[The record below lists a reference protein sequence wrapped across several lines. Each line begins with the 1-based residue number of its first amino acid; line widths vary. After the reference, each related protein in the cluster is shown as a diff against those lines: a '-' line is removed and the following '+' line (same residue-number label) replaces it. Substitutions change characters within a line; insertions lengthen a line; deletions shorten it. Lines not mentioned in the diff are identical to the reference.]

1 MTPGN
6 RRRDQGR
13 HRGSCAPTRRPPVAL
28 PSVARPSPV
37 LVVALVLF
45 VIAILFFVMFIVVF
59 VVVAVV
65 AVVVDDDEIAVEWAK
80 AVDTPLR
87 VSRGQTPAQ
96 DAPAKPGGARCAGRS
111 GQPHRSE

>member
-1 MTPGN
+1 
-6 RRRDQGR
+6 
-13 HRGSCAPTRRPPVAL
+13 
-28 PSVARPSPV
+28 
-37 LVVALVLF
+37 LF
-45 VIAILFFVMFIVVF
+45 VVMFIVVMFIVVF

-65 AVVVDDDEIAVEWAK
+65 VAIAVEWAK

-87 VSRGQTPAQ
+87 VSRGRTPAQ